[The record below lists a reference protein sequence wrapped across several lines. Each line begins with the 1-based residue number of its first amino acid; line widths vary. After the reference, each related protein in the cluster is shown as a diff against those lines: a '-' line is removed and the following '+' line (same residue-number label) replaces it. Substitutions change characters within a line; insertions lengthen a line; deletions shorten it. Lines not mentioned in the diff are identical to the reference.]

1 MEEMPM
7 DIERVLFC
15 NARKCRKMIDM
26 GCVAPEEMPSGN

>member
-15 NARKCRKMIDM
+15 DVRKSRKMIDM
-26 GCVAPEEMPSGN
+26 GCVAPDEMLSGN